1 MLAEGILLVN
11 DGSLL
16 LKMMGGQL
24 ENKGYHVSL
33 TDSPE
38 EALEWLTTRHIGL
51 VVMKLN
57 GRQTDRLAVMH
68 MVKEL
73 DRGTKL
79 IIMGESTHLSPEM
92 LEMAADDYI
101 LLPCRA
107 AAIWRRLFATLKTA
121 LPQPAQL
128 QEQDDLVHPLNRRV
142 LNNLGLMFLDLRAQ
156 LTFINEGLKTLH
168 YRTNSKLD
176 NEVEAV
182 FQDAFRKS
190 RTLIRMAE
198 EFLHK
203 IQHQDPALPS
213 KNLLNLRE
221 EAVGPSWRS

>member
-1 MLAEGILLVN
+1 MLAEEILLVN

-38 EALEWLTTRHIGL
+38 EALEWLTTRHVGL

-107 AAIWRRLFATLKTA
+107 AAIWRRLFATLTTA

-128 QEQDDLVHPLNRRV
+128 QAPAWLRCEHCLWCSQPRFLNRLSCR
-142 LNNLGLMFLDLRAQ
+142 G
-156 LTFINEGLKTLH
+156 
-168 YRTNSKLD
+168 RTIWS
-176 NEVEAV
+176 
-182 FQDAFRKS
+182 
-190 RTLIRMAE
+190 IR
-198 EFLHK
+198 
-203 IQHQDPALPS
+203 
-213 KNLLNLRE
+213 
-221 EAVGPSWRS
+221 